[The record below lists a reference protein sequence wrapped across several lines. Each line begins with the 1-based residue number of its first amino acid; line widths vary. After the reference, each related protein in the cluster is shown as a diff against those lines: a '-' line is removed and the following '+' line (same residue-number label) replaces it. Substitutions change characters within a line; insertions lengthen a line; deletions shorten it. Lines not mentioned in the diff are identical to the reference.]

1 MSSLSVR
8 IRYEALRSLA
18 FGGISGAYAGVGTA
32 FADPVRILKITN
44 LTDADLLISFD
55 GVTDRDIIPA
65 NTVEVLDYGSN
76 RAETGGQLDQSL
88 AIVSTLSKQAVL
100 NRRISLCNCY
110 IRFSKLGE
118 P

>member
-18 FGGISGAYAGVGTA
+18 FGGISGTYAGVGTA

-44 LTDADLLISFD
+44 LTDANLLISFD

-65 NTVEVLDYGSN
+65 NTIEVLDYGSN
-76 RAETGGQLDQSL
+76 KADTGGQLDQS
-88 AIVSTLSKQAVL
+88 VGDRVYVKQASGAATSGSVYVTVIYASA
-100 NRRISLCNCY
+100 N
-110 IRFSKLGE
+110 
-118 P
+118 

>member
-18 FGGISGAYAGVGTA
+18 FGGISGAYAGVGIA
-32 FADPVRILKITN
+32 FDNPVRILKITN
-44 LTDADLLISFD
+44 LTNADLLISFD

-76 RAETGGQLDQSL
+76 KANPGGQLDQSL
-88 AIVSTLSKQAVL
+88 GERVYVKQASGAATSGSVYVTV
-100 NRRISLCNCY
+100 IYASV
-110 IRFSKLGE
+110 S
-118 P
+118 